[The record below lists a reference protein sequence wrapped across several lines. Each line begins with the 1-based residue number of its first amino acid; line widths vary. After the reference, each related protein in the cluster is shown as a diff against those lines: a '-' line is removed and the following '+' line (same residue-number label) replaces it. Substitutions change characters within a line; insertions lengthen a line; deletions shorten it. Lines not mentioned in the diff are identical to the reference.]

1 MHSERRRRSEPFAMN
16 SKIPPQM
23 ILGMVLLAT
32 GPTFAAQPLLLGHAP
47 TQQQSPQA
55 NSDAHSTLSPKETQ
69 EEHAKIFMAEKRY
82 EDAIQAY
89 EELLKSD
96 PKSAIYLN
104 MVGIGYLDLSN
115 FDQARKYF
123 QRAVKADKK
132 YSSAV
137 NNLGMVYYHQK
148 NFRRA
153 IREYQRAIKIEPRQA
168 GTHVNLGF
176 AYYNTNKFELA
187 AAEFAQAIELDPL
200 VFQRTARVGT
210 MVEDRSVTNHGLFFF
225 TMARIYAQ
233 KTDAAHCAEYLRK
246 SFDEGYKDV
255 AKAKTDPAFKTVLND
270 PDVQAVLALATPAE
284 QKDAASQPGA

>member
-1 MHSERRRRSEPFAMN
+1 MKF
-16 SKIPPQM
+16 KIRPRVVV
-23 ILGMVLLAT
+23 GMLLFVVAPRFT
-32 GPTFAAQPLLLGHAP
+32 AQPLLADSPSGP
-47 TQQQSPQA
+47 RQSPQSNPGA
-55 NSDAHSTLSPKETQ
+55 RPPLSPKEMQ
-69 EEHAKIFMAEKRY
+69 EERAKIFMAEKRY
-82 EDAIQAY
+82 EDGIQAY
-89 EELLKSD
+89 EELLKSE
-96 PKSAIYLN
+96 PKSAVYLN
-104 MVGIGYLDLSN
+104 MVGIAYLDLSN

-123 QRAVKADKK
+123 QRSVKADKR

-153 IREYQRAIKIEPRQA
+153 IREYEKAVKIDRRQA

-176 AYYNTNKFELA
+176 AYYNSNKYELA
-187 AAEFAQAIELDPL
+187 AAEFGQAIELDPL
-200 VFQRTARVGT
+200 VFQRNARVGT

-246 SFDEGYKDV
+246 SFDEGYKDI

-270 PDVQAVLALATPAE
+270 PDVQAVFALVSPVE
-284 QKDAASQPGA
+284 QKDSASQPGA

>member
-1 MHSERRRRSEPFAMN
+1 MN
-16 SKIPPQM
+16 SKIRLRM
-23 ILGMVLLAT
+23 ILGMLLFAAA
-32 GPTFAAQPLLLGHAP
+32 PRFAAQPPRSSDPSAR
-47 TQQQSPQA
+47 QQSPQS
-55 NSDAHSTLSPKETQ
+55 NSGVRPPLSPREMQ
-69 EEHAKIFMAEKRY
+69 EERAKLFMAEKRY

-89 EELLKSD
+89 EELLKSE
-96 PKSAIYLN
+96 PKSALYLN

-115 FDQARKYF
+115 FDQAKKYF
-123 QRAVKADKK
+123 QKSVKADKK

-153 IREYQRAIKIEPRQA
+153 IREYEKAVEIDPRQA

-176 AYYNTNKFELA
+176 AYYNSNKYEEA
-187 AAEFAQAIELDPL
+187 AAEFGQAIALDPL

-233 KTDAAHCAEYLRK
+233 KTDAVHCAEYLKK
-246 SFDEGYKDV
+246 SFDEGYKDI

-270 PDVQAVLALATPAE
+270 PDVQAVLVLITPVE

>member
-1 MHSERRRRSEPFAMN
+1 MLLFA
-16 SKIPPQM
+16 
-23 ILGMVLLAT
+23 A
-32 GPTFAAQPLLLGHAP
+32 GPRLAAQPLLLSKSFA
-47 TQQQSPQA
+47 QQQSPQSSA
-55 NSDAHSTLSPKETQ
+55 DARSALSPREKQ
-69 EEHAKIFMAEKRY
+69 EEQARIFMAEKRY
-82 EDAIQAY
+82 EDAILAY
-89 EELLKSD
+89 EELLKSE

-104 MVGIGYLDLSN
+104 MVGIAYLDLSN

-123 QRAVKADKK
+123 QRSVKADKK

-153 IREYQRAIKIEPRQA
+153 IREYEKAVKIEPHQA

-176 AYYNTNKFELA
+176 AYYNTNKYELA
-187 AAEFAQAIELDPL
+187 AAEFGQAIEIDPL
-200 VFQRTARVGT
+200 VFQRNARVGT

-233 KTDAAHCAEYLRK
+233 KTDAAHCAEYLKK
-246 SFDEGYKDV
+246 SFDEGYKDI

-270 PDVQAVLALATPAE
+270 PDVQAVFVLITPVE